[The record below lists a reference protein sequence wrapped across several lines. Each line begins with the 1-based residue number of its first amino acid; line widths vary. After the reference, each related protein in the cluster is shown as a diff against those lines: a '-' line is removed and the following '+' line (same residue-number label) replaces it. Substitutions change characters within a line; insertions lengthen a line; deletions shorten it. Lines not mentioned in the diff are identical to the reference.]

1 MYGLHA
7 SAFVIVLIVWPGVAA
22 AQSPCTAPPR
32 APADARATLE
42 PPVAAAAGRPFTP
55 AVLTLTW
62 KVNGGA
68 ATFPQTFVVEA
79 GSQPGTSD
87 IGTSTTAGAELTFSI
102 PVANGT
108 HYLRVR
114 GVNGC
119 GTGAPSRDIRLAVT
133 GSAQPGTPN
142 PAVLLGTVHGT
153 GERLGA
159 DAFVRV
165 MGQVRNGWNAA
176 PAALVTV
183 RASYEGARGELGVVQ
198 STFVNG
204 APGLLRTSRLV
215 TDTILT
221 PGGTGCFVL
230 FARFGRAAVTGL
242 ELVAGN
248 AVEGATPF
256 TDPVT
261 IDDATLAQDGFGSLV
276 VSGDVANRGDTAVA
290 DTYIWSEA
298 RDLQGRVLDCR
309 GTPAGAGAALAS
321 RRAFAFSQVTEAPF
335 AQVRVAR
342 WWPAWSTAET
352 EALANTHQ
360 AYRSAREALQ
370 RLVNAGDAAA
380 PEQVAAARDA
390 VRVELKALETGRR

>member
-1 MYGLHA
+1 VPADVRSTL
-7 SAFVIVLIVWPGVAA
+7 
-22 AQSPCTAPPR
+22 APP
-32 APADARATLE
+32 APAAN
-42 PPVAAAAGRPFTP
+42 GRPFTP

-68 ATFPQTFVVEA
+68 ATFPQAFIVEA
-79 GSQPGTSD
+79 GSRPGTSD

-142 PAVLLGTVHGT
+142 PVVLLGTVHGT

-204 APGLLRTSRLV
+204 APGRLRNSGLV

-221 PGGTGCFVL
+221 RGGTGCFVL

-242 ELVAGN
+242 ELVAGD

-256 TDPVT
+256 AEEVT
-261 IDDATLAQDGFGSLV
+261 IDAATLAQDDFGGLV
-276 VSGDVANRGDTAVA
+276 VSGDVANRGETAVV
-290 DTYIWSEA
+290 DTHIWSEA

-309 GTPAGAGAALAS
+309 GTPAAAGAALSS
-321 RRAFAFSQVTEAPF
+321 RRAFAFRQVTEAPF

-370 RLVNAGDAAA
+370 RLVSAGDAAA
-380 PEQVAAARDA
+380 PEAVAAARDA